1 MRKREITG
9 KKEFMRRRLNM
20 RGRERNR
27 GEVAGY
33 ESGAGRKGLREVK
46 RA

>member
-1 MRKREITG
+1 MRRRGSTG
-9 KKEFMRRRLNM
+9 KKGFMRRRENM

-33 ESGAGRKGLREVK
+33 ENGAEGKDYEK
-46 RA
+46 